1 MFNLFDRKTCMM
13 RSASGNCKPA
23 HRLCESV
30 HRTTCNELRRAYCLG
45 IVVGEM
51 FMIWSGRWTYRPFAG
66 RFSLITTK

>member
-30 HRTTCNELRRAYCLG
+30 HRTTCNELRRVYCLG
-45 IVVGEM
+45 IDDALDRIEQSFDACKRSRV
-51 FMIWSGRWTYRPFAG
+51 
-66 RFSLITTK
+66 